1 MPNDYD
7 ASRRITTTAG
17 RSTISRTFKDI
28 SLTFRRHP
36 VTNDIM
42 PLKNEDAIK
51 RSVVNLVRT
60 RMGERFFQ
68 PILGANVENQMFE
81 NQTPEIAASVETEIR
96 VLLEN
101 YEPRIETSEVLVSY
115 PMDSNEMLV
124 NIRYD
129 IVGLPFP
136 TQNIEFLLQP
146 TRV

>member
-1 MPNDYD
+1 
-7 ASRRITTTAG
+7 
-17 RSTISRTFKDI
+17 
-28 SLTFRRHP
+28 
-36 VTNDIM
+36 M
-42 PLKNEDAIK
+42 PLKNDDAIK
-51 RSVVNLVRT
+51 RAVVNLVRT

-136 TQNIEFLLQP
+136 IQNIEFLLQP